1 MSDEKYREAAEKTTR
16 FLINQI
22 IPQNRLSLI
31 DCKGWLRRG
40 DQRNVQ
46 FDQQPIDAFWM
57 VELGIFAYRYTKDTK
72 YLNLMRAAFDWFLGV
87 NDAETSLYDR
97 ITGGCFDGLNPEGA
111 NINQGAE
118 STLSAVLALLSIIE
132 MAHQQSVGVNDRG
145 DVNGKASWKR
155 HYSSV

>member
-1 MSDEKYREAAEKTTR
+1 MSDVKYRENAKEITR

-31 DCKGWLRRG
+31 GCKGWLRRG

-57 VELGIFAYRYTKDTK
+57 VELGKFAYRYAKDTK
-72 YLNLMRAAFDWFLGV
+72 YLNLMQTAFDWFLGV
-87 NDAETSLYDR
+87 NNAETPLYDR

-118 STLSAVLALLSIIE
+118 STLSAGLALLSITKWHTNSPLVSMIE
-132 MAHQQSVGVNDRG
+132 E
-145 DVNGKASWKR
+145 K
-155 HYSSV
+155 

>member
-1 MSDEKYREAAEKTTR
+1 MSDEKYREDAEKTTR

-22 IPQNRLSLI
+22 ITQNRLSLI

-57 VELGIFAYRYTKDTK
+57 VELGKFAYRYTKDTK

-145 DVNGKASWKR
+145 DVNGKASRKR